1 MFASNAYIQIY
12 IYIFIRLRV
21 RARAHSGSCSL
32 MAERRFV
39 YASLDSSLSV
49 FSSVCWAGWT
59 LALQKLITTK
69 LGLLAGESAMFSFL
83 CTTAAPPSSLLVR
96 FIRGR
101 LSTHLNH
108 PPPTP
113 LGTATRIAI
122 LGSATL
128 PMRNPVFLNE
138 KNIGSLLKGCAGDT
152 DTRQVCEK

>member
-1 MFASNAYIQIY
+1 MY
-12 IYIFIRLRV
+12 IYIFMFIRCV
-21 RARAHSGSCSL
+21 CACAHRGSCSHGR
-32 MAERRFV
+32 M
-39 YASLDSSLSV
+39 SV
-49 FSSVCWAGWT
+49 RIREPGQQPLCV
-59 LALQKLITTK
+59 
-69 LGLLAGESAMFSFL
+69 FL
-83 CTTAAPPSSLLVR
+83 CMLSWLNSCSTETNYNEARLVGRGECNVFVLVHRRCSPFLLSSVR

-122 LGSATL
+122 LGSTTL

-152 DTRQVCEK
+152 DTRLACEE